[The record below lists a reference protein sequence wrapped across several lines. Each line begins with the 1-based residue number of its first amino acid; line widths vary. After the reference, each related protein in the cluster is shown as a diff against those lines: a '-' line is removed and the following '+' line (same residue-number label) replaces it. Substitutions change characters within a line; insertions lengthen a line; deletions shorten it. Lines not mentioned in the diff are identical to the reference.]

1 MNRILLFGSDGQI
14 GSRLAQLLTAPL
26 EVVRCGRSEAD
37 LSDAST
43 IRNVIRGSKPDVI
56 INVAAYTA
64 VDQAEKEP
72 ALARAVNAIAP
83 GVMAEEAARLKSLLV
98 HFSTDYVFDGRKSG
112 PYTEEDTPA
121 PLNVYGQSKLEGE
134 LHIQA
139 ADADYLILRTSWVYD
154 SRGRNFL
161 LTMLRLGRERD
172 ELRIVNDQTGIPNW
186 AQAVAETVVDAM
198 RHRSDADGRARL
210 KGIYHVS
217 AKGPA
222 TWFEFAR
229 AIFAHPKV
237 ARMSK
242 VPRLVPITTA
252 DYPTPARRPVNSVLG
267 TGKLEKDFGVISPP
281 WQEGLDRCLRTLS
294 GGPQ

>member
-14 GSRLAQLLTAPL
+14 GFRLAQLLTAPL

-43 IRNVIRGSKPDVI
+43 IRNVIRGAKPDVI
-56 INVAAYTA
+56 INAAAYTA

-72 ALARAVNAIAP
+72 ALARTVNAIAP

-98 HFSTDYVFDGRKSG
+98 HFSTDYVFDGRKSD

-121 PLNVYGQSKLEGE
+121 PLNLYGQSKLEGE

-172 ELRIVNDQTGIPNW
+172 ELRIVN
-186 AQAVAETVVDAM
+186 
-198 RHRSDADGRARL
+198 
-210 KGIYHVS
+210 
-217 AKGPA
+217 
-222 TWFEFAR
+222 
-229 AIFAHPKV
+229 
-237 ARMSK
+237 
-242 VPRLVPITTA
+242 
-252 DYPTPARRPVNSVLG
+252 
-267 TGKLEKDFGVISPP
+267 
-281 WQEGLDRCLRTLS
+281 
-294 GGPQ
+294 